1 MIEIITCEQGS
12 PEWYQARL
20 GLPTAS
26 EFKTVMAKGEGK
38 TRRTYML
45 KLLGE
50 LMTGESEESYSNA
63 HMERGKAQEADA
75 RNLYAFHRQVDPELV
90 GFIKNGP
97 KGCSPDSLIGKNGML
112 EVKTKLSH
120 LQLEVL
126 LANRVPPEHVAQ
138 CQGALWVAER
148 EWIDFC
154 SYRPKLPLF
163 VIRAYRDETYIKK
176 LSSEVDQFLAEM
188 NDLMAKVSEYRM
200 AEAA

>member
-1 MIEIITCEQGS
+1 MIEVITCEQGS
-12 PEWYQARL
+12 PEWFKARL

-38 TRRTYML
+38 TRRAYML

-50 LMTGESEESYSNA
+50 LLTGESEDSYSNA
-63 HMERGKAQEADA
+63 HMERGKAQEPEA
-75 RNLYAFHRQVDPELV
+75 RDLYSFHRGVEPELV
-90 GFIKNGP
+90 GFIKSGP

-112 EVKTKLSH
+112 EIKTKLSH
-120 LQLEVL
+120 LQLDVL
-126 LANRVPPEHVAQ
+126 LANRLPPEHVAQ
-138 CQGALWVAER
+138 CQGNLWVAER

-163 VIRAYRDETYIKK
+163 VIRVFRDDTYIRKMAA
-176 LSSEVDQFLAEM
+176 EVDAFLAEM
-188 NDLMAKVSEYRM
+188 NELMAKVSEYTI